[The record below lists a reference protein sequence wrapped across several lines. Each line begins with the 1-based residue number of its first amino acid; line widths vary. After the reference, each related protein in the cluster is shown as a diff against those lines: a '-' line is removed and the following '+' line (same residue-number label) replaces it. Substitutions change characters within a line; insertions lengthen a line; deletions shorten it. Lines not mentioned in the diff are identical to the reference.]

1 MSEARGRWA
10 LAGVVAA
17 LLGFGL
23 SELAAG
29 AVTLEVG
36 PLLGLREAIIT
47 ALPPEYIVHNGVD
60 LVAIATGPL
69 LIVLLVLGTTAL
81 AAATGLAA
89 SDGWR
94 TPAVVTV
101 LVAAVGFLLVV
112 VRPATTRVDF
122 VPVAAGALGFG
133 IGLAVV
139 GGGWSLLRR
148 GRGAPEMRGA
158 GDAGRTDTDEPGL
171 RGSRRAFLVRSGVVV
186 VAAVATTV
194 VGEVIG
200 QGRRVVER
208 GRDLLRLTMVT
219 PPQVPAGAQLEVAG
233 LTPWMTPNEDFYRV
247 DSALIVPTI
256 DAEQWQL
263 RIHGEVEREV
273 LLSYTQL
280 IGMTVQEGWQALVS
294 LQNEPGGDL
303 VGNAWWS
310 GVPTRVLLG
319 MAGVLPGA
327 DAVVQTGRD
336 GWSCVTSTQALG
348 DPRRGGLL
356 AFAMNGEPLPL
367 EHGYPARTIVP
378 GLYGAASACKWVVD
392 WEVTRL
398 DVVAETREEDPAL
411 LTPVRPSSRV
421 EVPASDSDLPPGVVR
436 LAGTAWAPPQG
447 VSSVEV
453 SVDGGAWR
461 LAILGDAREHDAWV
475 QWRAEVELEPG
486 EHVVR
491 ARARDRVGN
500 LQDEGDPEETEDPTT
515 GLHEVTFTVVEA

>member
-36 PLLGLREAIIT
+36 PLLGLREAVIA

-69 LIVLLVLGTTAL
+69 LVILIVLGTTGL

-101 LVAAVGFLLVV
+101 LVGAVGVVLVL
-112 VRPATTRVDF
+112 VREGTTRVDF
-122 VPVAAGALGFG
+122 VPVLAGVLGFAAA
-133 IGLAVV
+133 LALV
-139 GGGWSLLRR
+139 GGRR
-148 GRGAPEMRGA
+148 ARPPSRSGPDDSDTGAPDPEEA
-158 GDAGRTDTDEPGL
+158 GEAPAL
-171 RGSRRAFLVRSGVVV
+171 GSRRAFLVRSGLVG
-186 VAAVATTV
+186 VAAVAAV
-194 VGEVIG
+194 VAGEVIG

-208 GRDLLRLTMVT
+208 GRDLLKLTMVT
-219 PPQVPAGAQLEVAG
+219 PPQVPAGAQLDVVG
-233 LTPWMTPNEDFYRV
+233 ISSWMTPNEEFYRV

-263 RIHGEVEREV
+263 RIHGEVENEV
-273 LLSYTQL
+273 LVSYTQL
-280 IGMTVQEGWQALVS
+280 IEMTVAEEWLTLVS
-294 LQNEPGGDL
+294 LQNEAGGDL

-319 MAGVLPGA
+319 LAGVLPGA

-411 LTPVRPSSRV
+411 LVPVRPSSRI
-421 EVPASDSDLPPGVVR
+421 EVPAPGSDVPPGIVE
-436 LAGTAWAPPQG
+436 LAGSAWAPPQG

-453 SVDGGAWR
+453 AVDDGDWQ
-461 LAILGDAREHDAWV
+461 LAVLGTVREHDAWV
-475 QWRAEVELEPG
+475 QWRAAVDLEPG

-500 LQDEGDPEETEDPTT
+500 LQDEADPEETDDATT
-515 GLHEVTFTVVEA
+515 GLHEVTFTVTEA